1 MTKKEMVFLGSRLT
15 QLREKNGVK
24 SLQAMM
30 DLLNNSGN
38 DEYAVYNKSTLS
50 RVESAS
56 VGEMFWDTLRNKP
69 NYSLGVIKSLCLI
82 HQH

>member
-1 MTKKEMVFLGSRLT
+1 
-15 QLREKNGVK
+15 
-24 SLQAMM
+24 MM

-56 VGEMFWDTLRNKP
+56 VGEKPLLNGQKPIVMFWDILRNKQS
-69 NYSLGVIKSLCLI
+69 YFLEVTKSLFRIPRL
-82 HQH
+82 